1 MCQKSKK
8 SKGENN
14 NMGEDEQKLKSQFLP
29 TSCLQVSHSQ
39 SHNLTQSLR
48 STSVEKY
55 MRKFEKLL
63 IECYIQ
69 KPKEQTI
76 IRYLGGLDP
85 RYYNLVKLQ

>member
-39 SHNLTQSLR
+39 SHNLTQR

-55 MRKFEKLL
+55 MRQFEKLL